1 MGKMLSKKQASKS
14 LNSAQNDGNAKQVL
28 SNAPLSQEAGLHHA
42 HRQEG
47 VHGAQHVVTKH
58 VHGGK

>member
-1 MGKMLSKKQASKS
+1 MATSEKQALES
-14 LNSAQNDGNAKQVL
+14 LDRAQSDVNAKQVL

>member
-1 MGKMLSKKQASKS
+1 MATSKKQALES
-14 LNSAQNDGNAKQVL
+14 LDRAQSDGNAKQVL
-28 SNAPLSQEAGLHHA
+28 SNAPLSQEAVHHV

-47 VHGAQHVVTKH
+47 HHLLQHAVTKQ